1 MADVFDNN
9 GQGERGDLGALV
21 KAILLDEEARNGHI
35 DSPQR
40 FGKIKEPILKL
51 SHLWRAFD
59 VRSPNNRIELGYPD
73 YYFNQAPLSSPSVF
87 NFFLPTYTE
96 PGELSNAGMVAP
108 ELQIITETF
117 VVRATNAMAY
127 FGLWGNTAHN
137 QDPEPNHIL
146 IEHNDEAAML
156 EDDVDALITHLNL
169 VLMAGSMSENYQN
182 ILKDALALNPYLNAN
197 EKVANLIFLIISS
210 PQFAVQQ

>member
-1 MADVFDNN
+1 
-9 GQGERGDLGALV
+9 
-21 KAILLDEEARNGHI
+21 
-35 DSPQR
+35 
-40 FGKIKEPILKL
+40 
-51 SHLWRAFD
+51 
-59 VRSPNNRIELGYPD
+59 
-73 YYFNQAPLSSPSVF
+73 
-87 NFFLPTYTE
+87 
-96 PGELSNAGMVAP
+96 
-108 ELQIITETF
+108 
-117 VVRATNAMAY
+117 
-127 FGLWGNTAHN
+127 LWGNTAHN